1 MDIDLKSFFESSDN
15 TLKNITRK
23 SKEVSSVNTVTNGAI
38 QEEHSSDVQPYH
50 PDDYTQIEEKGDD
63 KLYPVY
69 INLFSNN
76 TPAGKFIKKMTGTP
90 YSHATVA
97 LDASMNNMYS
107 FSALPYTKGVLGG
120 DVSIGRESLW
130 SPWYTSCEF
139 FTVLVTFVDKEGR
152 DAVQKK
158 IDNFVRN
165 VDKFSYNTLGCIEY
179 YFGVKNL
186 KDHDETTKN
195 KWFCSEF
202 VAACINS
209 AGVPGFE
216 NIYMSPDDLSK
227 SPNVISLGKYT
238 LDSFDEKDLIK
249 KTKIAEKQFRKDATL
264 NESFTDYPDDVI
276 PLNES
281 ASKLNVRF
289 KSKNKLDLSTFKKT
303 HITKNVID
311 KYPELKHV
319 RCKDTA
325 EYKCDGYIWLD
336 KDNNLVCQVGSCE
349 YLDDHT
355 KWIVSLEIFP
365 PYKGHG
371 LSEQILDFATKTMK
385 CKYLSVNKNNE
396 IAKHVYDEYGFKTYQ
411 SNDHMYFMTLEYGP
425 MNESVV
431 DHIRRM
437 KSDEVN
443 TSKYDRCTA
452 FVDWKKLYEEFRKV
466 FPRTNPSLRF
476 PLFELIIDK
485 TVRPAKVTGDKV
497 TSMIVNELY
506 KIRNAVKEG
515 FIQLI
520 DVVKSLVMFNNQ
532 GKDIALH
539 YPDDTVVTEGVSA
552 YDQAPSP
559 STNGFLK
566 DGVWNSLVVKN
577 GKRYRERVETLILR
591 GDSVFLRKKSTS
603 DYKIP
608 GGSTEKNRS
617 MKDQAISECQEEAR
631 LTPHNLKY
639 FGCYEKPYLKGP
651 EYDGYICHIFVGE
664 FFKKYS
670 GNIDECDRDE
680 KMLRE
685 GKFYK
690 LGEVSDILIPEHI
703 NAIRAYHQMEND
715 YSVTETV
722 DPQHTEEPVN
732 SMPEQTTSSEHSF
745 LSNEDSD
752 LDNLASMF
760 EDAIAGLKDVYD
772 VKENPTQTPANSTA
786 DESAGV
792 MEFLPSVEPQREILT
807 KDQAFENLETSY
819 ESLFEFKNEEAN
831 ETLDVSTTPFAPKTL
846 FITTESYHY
855 PDIVHELVE
864 DVLSDI
870 ESGNPDY
877 ADKKSLVWRMTGEN
891 VVPLAAIAE
900 DLGFVQIE
908 SIDPTSEVT
917 TYAMDISQY
926 TPEKPSYMSEAARD
940 VSNIFR
946 ADEEY
951 IYLNVPYCEFYI
963 PTEYFAMGKKFAE
976 DFTDKINVIGLFNIG
991 LFEND
996 KLVDV
1001 KVFNVPVYLDINVYD
1016 FDVRMIDVGSGNA
1029 VECRVYKYYKDAI
1042 ICRSFIPENS
1052 SVAQTFLQLIIS
1064 GSMPGTIPY
1073 SQCLSVWRKNLELSG
1088 VSLGVS
1094 SAVME
1099 MILAVMYRDAKD
1111 PSKKYCIRYGSS
1123 ADSSEYDY
1131 MSASIRQ
1138 ICQYNSTFTGIIY
1151 EDIDS
1156 MITSAINRNRN
1167 GKEEGETPMEKIIKM

>member
-23 SKEVSSVNTVTNGAI
+23 SKEVSSVNTVTNDAI

-249 KTKIAEKQFRKDATL
+249 KTKKAEAEFRKKRTL
-264 NESFTDYPDDVI
+264 D
-276 PLNES
+276 
-281 ASKLNVRF
+281 
-289 KSKNKLDLSTFKKT
+289 
-303 HITKNVID
+303 
-311 KYPELKHV
+311 
-319 RCKDTA
+319 
-325 EYKCDGYIWLD
+325 
-336 KDNNLVCQVGSCE
+336 
-349 YLDDHT
+349 
-355 KWIVSLEIFP
+355 
-365 PYKGHG
+365 
-371 LSEQILDFATKTMK
+371 MK
-385 CKYLSVNKNNE
+385 
-396 IAKHVYDEYGFKTYQ
+396 
-411 SNDHMYFMTLEYGP
+411 LEYGP

-443 TSKYDRCTA
+443 TSNRDRCTA

-476 PLFELIIDK
+476 PLFELIVDK

-497 TSMIVNELY
+497 TSMIISELHR
-506 KIRNAVKEG
+506 IRSVVKEG

-539 YPDDTVVTEGVSA
+539 YPDDTVVTEGVSS
-552 YDQAPSP
+552 YDQEPSP
-559 STNGFLK
+559 STNGFFK

-631 LTPHNLKY
+631 LTPRNLKY
-639 FGCYEKPYLKGP
+639 FGCYEKPYVKGP

-703 NAIRAYHQMEND
+703 NAIKAYHQMEND

-722 DPQHTEEPVN
+722 DPPHTEEPVN

-772 VKENPTQTPANSTA
+772 AKENPTQTPANSTA

-846 FITTESYHY
+846 FITTENYHY

-1016 FDVRMIDVGSGNA
+1016 FDVRMIDVGSGNT

>member
-23 SKEVSSVNTVTNGAI
+23 SKEVSSVNTVTDAMI
-38 QEEHSSDVQPYH
+38 QEERSSDVQPYH
-50 PDDYTQIEEKGDD
+50 PDDYTQIEEKSDD

-76 TPAGKFIKKMTGTP
+76 TAAGKFIKKMTGTP

-165 VDKFSYNTLGCIEY
+165 VDKFEYNTLGCIEY

-249 KTKIAEKQFRKDATL
+249 KTKKAEAEFRKKRTL
-264 NESFTDYPDDVI
+264 D
-276 PLNES
+276 
-281 ASKLNVRF
+281 
-289 KSKNKLDLSTFKKT
+289 
-303 HITKNVID
+303 
-311 KYPELKHV
+311 
-319 RCKDTA
+319 
-325 EYKCDGYIWLD
+325 
-336 KDNNLVCQVGSCE
+336 
-349 YLDDHT
+349 
-355 KWIVSLEIFP
+355 
-365 PYKGHG
+365 
-371 LSEQILDFATKTMK
+371 MK
-385 CKYLSVNKNNE
+385 
-396 IAKHVYDEYGFKTYQ
+396 
-411 SNDHMYFMTLEYGP
+411 LEYGP

-443 TSKYDRCTA
+443 TSKHDRCTA

-497 TSMIVNELY
+497 TSMIVNELHR
-506 KIRNAVKEG
+506 IRNAVKEG

-520 DVVKSLVMFNNQ
+520 DIVKSLIMFNNQ
-532 GKDIALH
+532 GEDIALH
-539 YPDDTVVTEGVSA
+539 YPDDTVVTE
-552 YDQAPSP
+552 
-559 STNGFLK
+559 
-566 DGVWNSLVVKN
+566 
-577 GKRYRERVETLILR
+577 
-591 GDSVFLRKKSTS
+591 
-603 DYKIP
+603 
-608 GGSTEKNRS
+608 
-617 MKDQAISECQEEAR
+617 
-631 LTPHNLKY
+631 
-639 FGCYEKPYLKGP
+639 
-651 EYDGYICHIFVGE
+651 
-664 FFKKYS
+664 
-670 GNIDECDRDE
+670 
-680 KMLRE
+680 
-685 GKFYK
+685 
-690 LGEVSDILIPEHI
+690 
-703 NAIRAYHQMEND
+703 
-715 YSVTETV
+715 TV
-722 DPQHTEEPVN
+722 DPSHTEEPVN

-760 EDAIAGLKDVYD
+760 EDAIAGLKDVYQTNESTNSGDHLYHLSETNLDGSTMTPKIPTNFLIKNGYEDSTTPRICFAPSIDKALTAMSQNLKGKDFYVHTPDGVVETKHPTAEEVPD
-772 VKENPTQTPANSTA
+772 VGITGEIWVTTQVKLKCIGKIHVASDDGKPGITYSYGDGKTAELYEWKWDWVDDEKTRTA

-792 MEFLPSVEPQREILT
+792 MEFLPSAEPQREILT

-870 ESGNPDY
+870 ESGNLDY

-946 ADEEY
+946 ADDEY

-1016 FDVRMIDVGSGNA
+1016 FDVRMIDVGSGNT

>member
-23 SKEVSSVNTVTNGAI
+23 SKEVSSVNTVTNDVI

-249 KTKIAEKQFRKDATL
+249 KTKKAEAEFRKKRTL
-264 NESFTDYPDDVI
+264 D
-276 PLNES
+276 
-281 ASKLNVRF
+281 
-289 KSKNKLDLSTFKKT
+289 
-303 HITKNVID
+303 
-311 KYPELKHV
+311 
-319 RCKDTA
+319 
-325 EYKCDGYIWLD
+325 
-336 KDNNLVCQVGSCE
+336 
-349 YLDDHT
+349 
-355 KWIVSLEIFP
+355 
-365 PYKGHG
+365 
-371 LSEQILDFATKTMK
+371 MK
-385 CKYLSVNKNNE
+385 
-396 IAKHVYDEYGFKTYQ
+396 
-411 SNDHMYFMTLEYGP
+411 LEYGP

-443 TSKYDRCTA
+443 TSNHDRCTA

-497 TSMIVNELY
+497 TSMIISELHR
-506 KIRNAVKEG
+506 IRSAVKEG

-539 YPDDTVVTEGVSA
+539 YPDDTVVTEA
-552 YDQAPSP
+552 C
-559 STNGFLK
+559 
-566 DGVWNSLVVKN
+566 
-577 GKRYRERVETLILR
+577 
-591 GDSVFLRKKSTS
+591 KS
-603 DYKIP
+603 
-608 GGSTEKNRS
+608 
-617 MKDQAISECQEEAR
+617 
-631 LTPHNLKY
+631 
-639 FGCYEKPYLKGP
+639 
-651 EYDGYICHIFVGE
+651 
-664 FFKKYS
+664 
-670 GNIDECDRDE
+670 
-680 KMLRE
+680 
-685 GKFYK
+685 
-690 LGEVSDILIPEHI
+690 VSDARKFVSEVKDIATKYDANFFIVTDGASGIHNNG
-703 NAIRAYHQMEND
+703 NAAVRAARAAHEEWERSHGED
-715 YSVTETV
+715 PDEDWAKATTKTETV
-722 DPQHTEEPVN
+722 DPPHTEEPVN

-831 ETLDVSTTPFAPKTL
+831 ETLDVSTTLFAPKTL
-846 FITTESYHY
+846 FITTENYHY
-855 PDIVHELVE
+855 PDIIHELVE

-900 DLGFVQIE
+900 DLGFVQIK

-1016 FDVRMIDVGSGNA
+1016 FDVRMIDVGSGNT

>member
-23 SKEVSSVNTVTNGAI
+23 SKEVSSVNTVTNDAI

-158 IDNFVRN
+158 IDNFIRN
-165 VDKFSYNTLGCIEY
+165 VDKFEYNTLGCIEY

-249 KTKIAEKQFRKDATL
+249 KTKKAEAEFRKKRTL
-264 NESFTDYPDDVI
+264 D
-276 PLNES
+276 
-281 ASKLNVRF
+281 
-289 KSKNKLDLSTFKKT
+289 
-303 HITKNVID
+303 
-311 KYPELKHV
+311 
-319 RCKDTA
+319 
-325 EYKCDGYIWLD
+325 
-336 KDNNLVCQVGSCE
+336 
-349 YLDDHT
+349 
-355 KWIVSLEIFP
+355 
-365 PYKGHG
+365 
-371 LSEQILDFATKTMK
+371 MK
-385 CKYLSVNKNNE
+385 
-396 IAKHVYDEYGFKTYQ
+396 
-411 SNDHMYFMTLEYGP
+411 LEYGP

-443 TSKYDRCTA
+443 TSNHDRCTA

-497 TSMIVNELY
+497 TSMIISELH

-539 YPDDTVVTEGVSA
+539 YPDDTVVTEA
-552 YDQAPSP
+552 C
-559 STNGFLK
+559 
-566 DGVWNSLVVKN
+566 
-577 GKRYRERVETLILR
+577 
-591 GDSVFLRKKSTS
+591 KS
-603 DYKIP
+603 
-608 GGSTEKNRS
+608 
-617 MKDQAISECQEEAR
+617 
-631 LTPHNLKY
+631 
-639 FGCYEKPYLKGP
+639 
-651 EYDGYICHIFVGE
+651 
-664 FFKKYS
+664 
-670 GNIDECDRDE
+670 
-680 KMLRE
+680 
-685 GKFYK
+685 
-690 LGEVSDILIPEHI
+690 VSDARKFVSEVKDIATKYDANFFIVTDGASGIHNNG
-703 NAIRAYHQMEND
+703 NAAVRAARAAHEEWERSHGED
-715 YSVTETV
+715 PDEDWAKVTTKTETV
-722 DPQHTEEPVN
+722 DPPHTEEPVN

-760 EDAIAGLKDVYD
+760 EDAIAGLQNVYQTNESTNSGEHLYHLSETNLDGSTVTPKIPTNFLIKNGYEDSTTPRICFAPSIDKALTTMSQNLKGRDFYVHTPDGVVETKHPTAEEVPDVGVTGEIWVTKQ
-772 VKENPTQTPANSTA
+772 VKLKCIGKIHVVSDDGKPGITYSYGDGKTAELYGWKWDWVNDEKTGTA

-1016 FDVRMIDVGSGNA
+1016 FDVRMIDVGSGNT

>member
-23 SKEVSSVNTVTNGAI
+23 SKEVSSVNTVTNDAI

-50 PDDYTQIEEKGDD
+50 PDDYTQIEEKSDD

-76 TPAGKFIKKMTGTP
+76 TAAGKFIKKMTGTP
-90 YSHATVA
+90 YSHATIA

-158 IDNFVRN
+158 IDNFIRN
-165 VDKFSYNTLGCIEY
+165 VDKFEYNTLGCIEY

-249 KTKIAEKQFRKDATL
+249 KTKKSETEFRKKRTL
-264 NESFTDYPDDVI
+264 DM
-276 PLNES
+276 
-281 ASKLNVRF
+281 KL
-289 KSKNKLDLSTFKKT
+289 
-303 HITKNVID
+303 
-311 KYPELKHV
+311 E
-319 RCKDTA
+319 C
-325 EYKCDGYIWLD
+325 G
-336 KDNNLVCQVGSCE
+336 Q
-349 YLDDHT
+349 
-355 KWIVSLEIFP
+355 
-365 PYKGHG
+365 
-371 LSEQILDFATKTMK
+371 
-385 CKYLSVNKNNE
+385 
-396 IAKHVYDEYGFKTYQ
+396 
-411 SNDHMYFMTLEYGP
+411 

-443 TSKYDRCTA
+443 TSKHDRCTA

-497 TSMIVNELY
+497 TSMIVSELH

-539 YPDDTVVTEGVSA
+539 YPDDTVVTE
-552 YDQAPSP
+552 
-559 STNGFLK
+559 
-566 DGVWNSLVVKN
+566 
-577 GKRYRERVETLILR
+577 
-591 GDSVFLRKKSTS
+591 
-603 DYKIP
+603 
-608 GGSTEKNRS
+608 
-617 MKDQAISECQEEAR
+617 
-631 LTPHNLKY
+631 
-639 FGCYEKPYLKGP
+639 
-651 EYDGYICHIFVGE
+651 
-664 FFKKYS
+664 
-670 GNIDECDRDE
+670 
-680 KMLRE
+680 
-685 GKFYK
+685 
-690 LGEVSDILIPEHI
+690 
-703 NAIRAYHQMEND
+703 
-715 YSVTETV
+715 TV
-722 DPQHTEEPVN
+722 DPPHTEEPVN

-846 FITTESYHY
+846 FIITENYHY

-1016 FDVRMIDVGSGNA
+1016 FDVRMIDVGSGNT

>member
-23 SKEVSSVNTVTNGAI
+23 SKEVSSVNTATDAMI
-38 QEEHSSDVQPYH
+38 QEERSSDVQPYH
-50 PDDYTQIEEKGDD
+50 PDDYTQIEEKSDD

-76 TPAGKFIKKMTGTP
+76 TAAGKFIKKMTGTP

-165 VDKFSYNTLGCIEY
+165 VDKFEYNTLGCIEY

-202 VAACINS
+202 VAACVNS

-238 LDSFDEKDLIK
+238 LDSFDENDLIK
-249 KTKIAEKQFRKDATL
+249 KTKKAEAEFRKKRTL
-264 NESFTDYPDDVI
+264 D
-276 PLNES
+276 
-281 ASKLNVRF
+281 
-289 KSKNKLDLSTFKKT
+289 
-303 HITKNVID
+303 
-311 KYPELKHV
+311 
-319 RCKDTA
+319 
-325 EYKCDGYIWLD
+325 
-336 KDNNLVCQVGSCE
+336 
-349 YLDDHT
+349 
-355 KWIVSLEIFP
+355 
-365 PYKGHG
+365 
-371 LSEQILDFATKTMK
+371 MK
-385 CKYLSVNKNNE
+385 
-396 IAKHVYDEYGFKTYQ
+396 
-411 SNDHMYFMTLEYGP
+411 LEYGP

-443 TSKYDRCTA
+443 TSKHDRCTA

-497 TSMIVNELY
+497 TSMIVSELHR
-506 KIRNAVKEG
+506 IRNAVKEG

-520 DVVKSLVMFNNQ
+520 DIVKSLIMFNNQ

-539 YPDDTVVTEGVSA
+539 YPDDTVVTE
-552 YDQAPSP
+552 
-559 STNGFLK
+559 
-566 DGVWNSLVVKN
+566 
-577 GKRYRERVETLILR
+577 
-591 GDSVFLRKKSTS
+591 
-603 DYKIP
+603 
-608 GGSTEKNRS
+608 
-617 MKDQAISECQEEAR
+617 
-631 LTPHNLKY
+631 
-639 FGCYEKPYLKGP
+639 
-651 EYDGYICHIFVGE
+651 
-664 FFKKYS
+664 
-670 GNIDECDRDE
+670 
-680 KMLRE
+680 
-685 GKFYK
+685 
-690 LGEVSDILIPEHI
+690 
-703 NAIRAYHQMEND
+703 
-715 YSVTETV
+715 TV
-722 DPQHTEEPVN
+722 DPPHTEEPVN

-760 EDAIAGLKDVYD
+760 EDAIAGLKDVYQTNESTNSGDHLYHLSETNLDGSTMTPKIPTNFLIKNGYEDSTTPRICFAPSIDKALTAMSQNLKGKDFYVHTPDGVVETKHPTAEEVPD
-772 VKENPTQTPANSTA
+772 VGITGEIWVTTQVKLKCIGKIHVASDDGKPGITYSYGDGKTAELYGWKWNWVNDEKTGTA

-946 ADEEY
+946 ADDEY

-1016 FDVRMIDVGSGNA
+1016 FDVRMIDVGSGNT

>member
-23 SKEVSSVNTVTNGAI
+23 SKEVSSVNTATDAMI
-38 QEEHSSDVQPYH
+38 QEERSSDVQPYH
-50 PDDYTQIEEKGDD
+50 PDDYTQIEEKSDD

-76 TPAGKFIKKMTGTP
+76 TAAGKFIKKMTGTP

-165 VDKFSYNTLGCIEY
+165 VDKFEYNTLGCIEY

-202 VAACINS
+202 VAACVNS

-249 KTKIAEKQFRKDATL
+249 KTKKAEAEFRKKRTL
-264 NESFTDYPDDVI
+264 D
-276 PLNES
+276 
-281 ASKLNVRF
+281 
-289 KSKNKLDLSTFKKT
+289 
-303 HITKNVID
+303 
-311 KYPELKHV
+311 
-319 RCKDTA
+319 
-325 EYKCDGYIWLD
+325 
-336 KDNNLVCQVGSCE
+336 
-349 YLDDHT
+349 
-355 KWIVSLEIFP
+355 
-365 PYKGHG
+365 
-371 LSEQILDFATKTMK
+371 MK
-385 CKYLSVNKNNE
+385 
-396 IAKHVYDEYGFKTYQ
+396 
-411 SNDHMYFMTLEYGP
+411 LEYGP

-443 TSKYDRCTA
+443 TSKHDRCTA
-452 FVDWKKLYEEFRKV
+452 FVDWKKLYEEFCKV

-497 TSMIVNELY
+497 TSMIVIELHR
-506 KIRNAVKEG
+506 IRNAVKEG

-520 DVVKSLVMFNNQ
+520 DIVKSLIMFNNQ
-532 GKDIALH
+532 GNDIALH
-539 YPDDTVVTEGVSA
+539 YPDDTVVTE
-552 YDQAPSP
+552 
-559 STNGFLK
+559 
-566 DGVWNSLVVKN
+566 
-577 GKRYRERVETLILR
+577 
-591 GDSVFLRKKSTS
+591 
-603 DYKIP
+603 
-608 GGSTEKNRS
+608 
-617 MKDQAISECQEEAR
+617 
-631 LTPHNLKY
+631 
-639 FGCYEKPYLKGP
+639 
-651 EYDGYICHIFVGE
+651 
-664 FFKKYS
+664 
-670 GNIDECDRDE
+670 
-680 KMLRE
+680 
-685 GKFYK
+685 
-690 LGEVSDILIPEHI
+690 
-703 NAIRAYHQMEND
+703 
-715 YSVTETV
+715 TV
-722 DPQHTEEPVN
+722 DPPHTEEPVN

-772 VKENPTQTPANSTA
+772 VKENPTQTPANPTA

-792 MEFLPSVEPQREILT
+792 MEFLPTVEPQREILT

-946 ADEEY
+946 ADDEY

-1016 FDVRMIDVGSGNA
+1016 FDVRMIDVGSGNT

>member
-23 SKEVSSVNTVTNGAI
+23 SKEVSSVNAVTNDAI

-69 INLFSNN
+69 ISLFSNN

-120 DVSIGRESLW
+120 DVSIGRESIW

-139 FTVLVTFVDKEGR
+139 FTVFVTFVDKEGR

-158 IDNFVRN
+158 IDNFIRN
-165 VDKFSYNTLGCIEY
+165 VDKFEYNTLGCIEY

-249 KTKIAEKQFRKDATL
+249 KTKKAEAEFRKKRTL
-264 NESFTDYPDDVI
+264 D
-276 PLNES
+276 
-281 ASKLNVRF
+281 
-289 KSKNKLDLSTFKKT
+289 
-303 HITKNVID
+303 
-311 KYPELKHV
+311 
-319 RCKDTA
+319 
-325 EYKCDGYIWLD
+325 
-336 KDNNLVCQVGSCE
+336 
-349 YLDDHT
+349 
-355 KWIVSLEIFP
+355 
-365 PYKGHG
+365 
-371 LSEQILDFATKTMK
+371 MK
-385 CKYLSVNKNNE
+385 
-396 IAKHVYDEYGFKTYQ
+396 
-411 SNDHMYFMTLEYGP
+411 LEYGP

-443 TSKYDRCTA
+443 TSNHDRCTA

-497 TSMIVNELY
+497 TSMIINELHR
-506 KIRNAVKEG
+506 IRNAVKEG

-539 YPDDTVVTEGVSA
+539 YPDDTVVTE
-552 YDQAPSP
+552 
-559 STNGFLK
+559 
-566 DGVWNSLVVKN
+566 
-577 GKRYRERVETLILR
+577 
-591 GDSVFLRKKSTS
+591 
-603 DYKIP
+603 
-608 GGSTEKNRS
+608 
-617 MKDQAISECQEEAR
+617 
-631 LTPHNLKY
+631 
-639 FGCYEKPYLKGP
+639 
-651 EYDGYICHIFVGE
+651 
-664 FFKKYS
+664 
-670 GNIDECDRDE
+670 
-680 KMLRE
+680 
-685 GKFYK
+685 
-690 LGEVSDILIPEHI
+690 
-703 NAIRAYHQMEND
+703 
-715 YSVTETV
+715 TV
-722 DPQHTEEPVN
+722 DPPHTEEPVN

-772 VKENPTQTPANSTA
+772 AKENPTQTPANPTA

-831 ETLDVSTTPFAPKTL
+831 ETLDVSTTPFAPRTL
-846 FITTESYHY
+846 FITTENYHY

-1016 FDVRMIDVGSGNA
+1016 FDVRMIDVGSGNT

>member
-23 SKEVSSVNTVTNGAI
+23 SKEVSSVNTATDAMI
-38 QEEHSSDVQPYH
+38 QEERSSDVQPYH
-50 PDDYTQIEEKGDD
+50 PDDYTQIEEKSDD

-76 TPAGKFIKKMTGTP
+76 TAAGKFIKKMTGTP

-165 VDKFSYNTLGCIEY
+165 VDKFEYNTLGCIEY

-249 KTKIAEKQFRKDATL
+249 KTKKAEAEFRKKRTL
-264 NESFTDYPDDVI
+264 D
-276 PLNES
+276 
-281 ASKLNVRF
+281 
-289 KSKNKLDLSTFKKT
+289 
-303 HITKNVID
+303 
-311 KYPELKHV
+311 
-319 RCKDTA
+319 
-325 EYKCDGYIWLD
+325 
-336 KDNNLVCQVGSCE
+336 
-349 YLDDHT
+349 
-355 KWIVSLEIFP
+355 
-365 PYKGHG
+365 
-371 LSEQILDFATKTMK
+371 MK
-385 CKYLSVNKNNE
+385 
-396 IAKHVYDEYGFKTYQ
+396 
-411 SNDHMYFMTLEYGP
+411 LEYGP

-443 TSKYDRCTA
+443 TSKHDRCTA

-497 TSMIVNELY
+497 TSMIVSELHR
-506 KIRNAVKEG
+506 IRNAVKEG

-520 DVVKSLVMFNNQ
+520 DIVKSLIMFNNQ

-539 YPDDTVVTEGVSA
+539 YPDDTVVTE
-552 YDQAPSP
+552 
-559 STNGFLK
+559 
-566 DGVWNSLVVKN
+566 
-577 GKRYRERVETLILR
+577 
-591 GDSVFLRKKSTS
+591 
-603 DYKIP
+603 
-608 GGSTEKNRS
+608 
-617 MKDQAISECQEEAR
+617 
-631 LTPHNLKY
+631 
-639 FGCYEKPYLKGP
+639 
-651 EYDGYICHIFVGE
+651 
-664 FFKKYS
+664 
-670 GNIDECDRDE
+670 
-680 KMLRE
+680 
-685 GKFYK
+685 
-690 LGEVSDILIPEHI
+690 
-703 NAIRAYHQMEND
+703 
-715 YSVTETV
+715 TV
-722 DPQHTEEPVN
+722 DPPHTEEPVN

-760 EDAIAGLKDVYD
+760 EDAIAGLKDVYQTNESTNSGDHLYHLSETNLDGSTMTPKIPTNFLIKNGYEDSTTPRICFAPSIDKALTAMSQNLKGKDFYVHTPDGVVETKHPTAEEVPD
-772 VKENPTQTPANSTA
+772 VGITGEIWVTTQVKLKCIGKIHVASDDGKPGITYSYGDGKTAELYGWKWNWVNDEKTGTA

-864 DVLSDI
+864 DVLTDI

-946 ADEEY
+946 ADDEY

-1016 FDVRMIDVGSGNA
+1016 FDVRMIDVGSGNT

>member
-23 SKEVSSVNTVTNGAI
+23 SKEVSSVNTATDSMI
-38 QEEHSSDVQPYH
+38 QEERSSDVQPYH

-76 TPAGKFIKKMTGTP
+76 TAAGKFIKKMTGTP

-165 VDKFSYNTLGCIEY
+165 VDKFEYNTLGCIEY

-249 KTKIAEKQFRKDATL
+249 KTKKAEAEFRKKRTL
-264 NESFTDYPDDVI
+264 D
-276 PLNES
+276 
-281 ASKLNVRF
+281 
-289 KSKNKLDLSTFKKT
+289 
-303 HITKNVID
+303 
-311 KYPELKHV
+311 
-319 RCKDTA
+319 
-325 EYKCDGYIWLD
+325 
-336 KDNNLVCQVGSCE
+336 
-349 YLDDHT
+349 
-355 KWIVSLEIFP
+355 
-365 PYKGHG
+365 
-371 LSEQILDFATKTMK
+371 MK
-385 CKYLSVNKNNE
+385 
-396 IAKHVYDEYGFKTYQ
+396 
-411 SNDHMYFMTLEYGP
+411 LEYGP

-443 TSKYDRCTA
+443 TSKHDRCTA

-497 TSMIVNELY
+497 TSMIVSELHR
-506 KIRNAVKEG
+506 IRNAVKEG

-520 DVVKSLVMFNNQ
+520 DIVKSLIMFNNQ
-532 GKDIALH
+532 GEDIALH
-539 YPDDTVVTEGVSA
+539 YPDDTVVTE
-552 YDQAPSP
+552 
-559 STNGFLK
+559 
-566 DGVWNSLVVKN
+566 
-577 GKRYRERVETLILR
+577 
-591 GDSVFLRKKSTS
+591 
-603 DYKIP
+603 
-608 GGSTEKNRS
+608 
-617 MKDQAISECQEEAR
+617 
-631 LTPHNLKY
+631 
-639 FGCYEKPYLKGP
+639 
-651 EYDGYICHIFVGE
+651 
-664 FFKKYS
+664 
-670 GNIDECDRDE
+670 
-680 KMLRE
+680 
-685 GKFYK
+685 
-690 LGEVSDILIPEHI
+690 
-703 NAIRAYHQMEND
+703 
-715 YSVTETV
+715 TV
-722 DPQHTEEPVN
+722 DPPHTEEPVN

-772 VKENPTQTPANSTA
+772 AKENPTQTPANPTA

-864 DVLSDI
+864 DVLTDI

-946 ADEEY
+946 ADDEY

-1016 FDVRMIDVGSGNA
+1016 FDVRMIDVGSGNT

>member
-23 SKEVSSVNTVTNGAI
+23 SKEVSSVNTATDSMI

-76 TPAGKFIKKMTGTP
+76 TAAGKFIRKMTGTP

-130 SPWYTSCEF
+130 SPWYTTCEF

-165 VDKFSYNTLGCIEY
+165 VDKFEYNTLGCIEY

-202 VAACINS
+202 VAACVNS

-249 KTKIAEKQFRKDATL
+249 KTKKAEAEFRKKRTL
-264 NESFTDYPDDVI
+264 D
-276 PLNES
+276 
-281 ASKLNVRF
+281 
-289 KSKNKLDLSTFKKT
+289 
-303 HITKNVID
+303 
-311 KYPELKHV
+311 
-319 RCKDTA
+319 
-325 EYKCDGYIWLD
+325 
-336 KDNNLVCQVGSCE
+336 
-349 YLDDHT
+349 
-355 KWIVSLEIFP
+355 
-365 PYKGHG
+365 
-371 LSEQILDFATKTMK
+371 MK
-385 CKYLSVNKNNE
+385 
-396 IAKHVYDEYGFKTYQ
+396 
-411 SNDHMYFMTLEYGP
+411 LEYGP

-443 TSKYDRCTA
+443 ASKHDRCTA
-452 FVDWKKLYEEFRKV
+452 FVDWKKLYEEFRKI

-506 KIRNAVKEG
+506 RIRNAVKEG

-539 YPDDTVVTEGVSA
+539 YPDDTVVTE
-552 YDQAPSP
+552 
-559 STNGFLK
+559 
-566 DGVWNSLVVKN
+566 
-577 GKRYRERVETLILR
+577 
-591 GDSVFLRKKSTS
+591 
-603 DYKIP
+603 
-608 GGSTEKNRS
+608 
-617 MKDQAISECQEEAR
+617 
-631 LTPHNLKY
+631 
-639 FGCYEKPYLKGP
+639 
-651 EYDGYICHIFVGE
+651 
-664 FFKKYS
+664 
-670 GNIDECDRDE
+670 
-680 KMLRE
+680 
-685 GKFYK
+685 
-690 LGEVSDILIPEHI
+690 
-703 NAIRAYHQMEND
+703 
-715 YSVTETV
+715 TV
-722 DPQHTEEPVN
+722 DPPHTEEPVN

-772 VKENPTQTPANSTA
+772 AKENPTQTPANPTA

-846 FITTESYHY
+846 FITAESYHY

-864 DVLSDI
+864 DVLTDI

-946 ADEEY
+946 ADDEY

-1016 FDVRMIDVGSGNA
+1016 FDVRMIDVGSGNT

>member
-23 SKEVSSVNTVTNGAI
+23 SKEVSSVNTATDSMI
-38 QEEHSSDVQPYH
+38 QEERSSDVQPYH
-50 PDDYTQIEEKGDD
+50 PDDYTQIEEKSDD

-76 TPAGKFIKKMTGTP
+76 TAAGKFIKKMTGTP

-120 DVSIGRESLW
+120 DVSIGRESIW

-139 FTVLVTFVDKEGR
+139 FIVLVTFVDKEGR

-216 NIYMSPDDLSK
+216 NIYMSPDDLGK

-249 KTKIAEKQFRKDATL
+249 KTKKAEAEFRKKRTL
-264 NESFTDYPDDVI
+264 D
-276 PLNES
+276 
-281 ASKLNVRF
+281 
-289 KSKNKLDLSTFKKT
+289 
-303 HITKNVID
+303 
-311 KYPELKHV
+311 
-319 RCKDTA
+319 
-325 EYKCDGYIWLD
+325 
-336 KDNNLVCQVGSCE
+336 
-349 YLDDHT
+349 
-355 KWIVSLEIFP
+355 
-365 PYKGHG
+365 
-371 LSEQILDFATKTMK
+371 MK
-385 CKYLSVNKNNE
+385 
-396 IAKHVYDEYGFKTYQ
+396 
-411 SNDHMYFMTLEYGP
+411 LEYGP
-425 MNESVV
+425 MNESVIN
-431 DHIRRM
+431 HIRRA

-443 TSKYDRCTA
+443 TSKHDRCTA

-497 TSMIVNELY
+497 TSMIISELHR
-506 KIRNAVKEG
+506 IRNAVKEG

-539 YPDDTVVTEGVSA
+539 YPDDTIVTESVSP
-552 YDQAPSP
+552 YDQEPSP

-631 LTPHNLKY
+631 ITPRNLKY
-639 FGCYEKPYLKGP
+639 FGCYEKPYMKGP

-670 GNIDECDRDE
+670 GHIDECDRDE

-685 GKFYK
+685 GNFYK

-703 NAIRAYHQMEND
+703 NAIKLYHQMEND

-722 DPQHTEEPVN
+722 DPPHTEEPVN

-831 ETLDVSTTPFAPKTL
+831 ETLDVSTTPFVPKTL

-864 DVLSDI
+864 DVLTDI

-946 ADEEY
+946 ADDEY

-1016 FDVRMIDVGSGNA
+1016 FDVRMIDVGSGNT

>member
-23 SKEVSSVNTVTNGAI
+23 SKEVSSVNTATDAMI
-38 QEEHSSDVQPYH
+38 QEERSSDVQPYH

-76 TPAGKFIKKMTGTP
+76 TAAGKLIKKMTGTP

-165 VDKFSYNTLGCIEY
+165 VDKFEYNTLGCIEY

-202 VAACINS
+202 VAACVNS

-238 LDSFDEKDLIK
+238 LDSFDENDLIK
-249 KTKIAEKQFRKDATL
+249 KTKKAEAEFRKKRTL
-264 NESFTDYPDDVI
+264 D
-276 PLNES
+276 
-281 ASKLNVRF
+281 
-289 KSKNKLDLSTFKKT
+289 
-303 HITKNVID
+303 
-311 KYPELKHV
+311 
-319 RCKDTA
+319 
-325 EYKCDGYIWLD
+325 
-336 KDNNLVCQVGSCE
+336 
-349 YLDDHT
+349 
-355 KWIVSLEIFP
+355 
-365 PYKGHG
+365 
-371 LSEQILDFATKTMK
+371 MK
-385 CKYLSVNKNNE
+385 
-396 IAKHVYDEYGFKTYQ
+396 
-411 SNDHMYFMTLEYGP
+411 LEYGP

-443 TSKYDRCTA
+443 TSKHDRCTA

-497 TSMIVNELY
+497 TSMIVSELHR
-506 KIRNAVKEG
+506 IRNAVKEG

-520 DVVKSLVMFNNQ
+520 DIVKSLVMFNNQ

-539 YPDDTVVTEGVSA
+539 YPDDT
-552 YDQAPSP
+552 
-559 STNGFLK
+559 
-566 DGVWNSLVVKN
+566 
-577 GKRYRERVETLILR
+577 I
-591 GDSVFLRKKSTS
+591 
-603 DYKIP
+603 
-608 GGSTEKNRS
+608 
-617 MKDQAISECQEEAR
+617 
-631 LTPHNLKY
+631 
-639 FGCYEKPYLKGP
+639 
-651 EYDGYICHIFVGE
+651 
-664 FFKKYS
+664 
-670 GNIDECDRDE
+670 
-680 KMLRE
+680 
-685 GKFYK
+685 
-690 LGEVSDILIPEHI
+690 
-703 NAIRAYHQMEND
+703 
-715 YSVTETV
+715 VTETV
-722 DPQHTEEPVN
+722 DPPHTEEPVN

-772 VKENPTQTPANSTA
+772 AKENPTQTPANPTA

-864 DVLSDI
+864 DVLTDI

-946 ADEEY
+946 ADDEY

-1016 FDVRMIDVGSGNA
+1016 FDVRMIDVGSGNT